1 MGIYE
6 DYFELT
12 NYYTNKYGEY
22 SVVLIQVGAFF
33 EVYGVMNTTRQEI
46 IENPAAYKVSQICD
60 LKLATKQATLGKDRT
75 LHMLGF
81 RDYQLDKYIERLI
94 NEGYTVIVYK
104 QDEQSSGTTR
114 SLLGI
119 YSAGTFCGQSDG
131 FSTSDELHTNQKLS
145 NHITCLSIFLPR
157 SVVSRTQRI
166 QFGLASVDVF
176 TGQSNLCEYQKE
188 YKHDS
193 TTYDDVERYMAMNQP
208 QEVIICYPISLHDI
222 INEIIE
228 FIGIDH
234 CKRVHTI
241 PIGKPTTVNTP
252 EISKM
257 IVFTDTMTQWSASF
271 SKCER
276 QTYQEEII
284 KKFYKNCQ
292 DVEYFMNS
300 LQLFENPNATHSFL
314 FLLEFIYSQNPAII
328 DKLMEPVLYA
338 EHQEL
343 ILANHSL
350 RQLNIIEDHHIL
362 ETRTRS
368 SLSSVSRFINRC
380 ITAMGKRK
388 QHAHIIR
395 PTRNTTWLQRQ
406 YDITAHLME
415 HLHRRNDLSGIA
427 DLEKMYRKIT
437 MRKLSIQDL
446 TQLYKNIIQI
456 GDILDAELDEVKT
469 YVAEEKQIRFEEVQL
484 AYTGLKECIEHHLNI
499 TVFDKEDIQEV
510 NIFNPITYPELEA
523 LYYKAYCSRDIIEAI
538 CRTFNELLTKF
549 EKKESEYCKLY
560 ETAKSVP
567 YIRMTKRRYAILKE
581 QLKKTMRIPYGENQ
595 FYILDTSA
603 IESTVISGTVKTADI
618 RLKSPQLD
626 DLLSSVAEHKDSFLK
641 EMDAT
646 YLAFIEILKER
657 QREFE
662 LITFYITSLDVVLN
676 RCYIA
681 KEYNYKSPTLVED
694 NVLRAYDLRHVLIE
708 HIQQS
713 EVYVPND
720 VILGDDKD
728 SILLF
733 GTNASGKSSLIKS
746 LGIALVMAQS
756 GFYVACSK
764 FEYTPFKYIF
774 TRILGND
781 NIFKNLSTYAVEMSE
796 FRTILKYADAQSLVL
811 GDELCSGTEIG
822 SALSIF
828 SAGLI
833 QLHERKTKCI
843 FATHFHQL
851 TEYERIQS
859 LSRLCFKHL
868 KVDIDEHEHIF
879 YDRKMYDGAGNNMY
893 GLVVCRS
900 LGMPRDFLDLANE
913 IRLELNPEHTALT
926 QKKLSRYNKKKI
938 TNKCELCG
946 KSATETHHLLPQQL
960 ADTDGYIQTTHL
972 TIHKNH
978 KANLMS
984 ICEECHRTLH
994 RDICGNVIGHKRV
1007 KTNADKK
1014 IEIVEEYG
1022 ELLEKLKHQP
1032 KSPK

>member
-33 EVYGVMNTTRQEI
+33 EVYGVMNTIRQEI

-81 RDYQLDKYIERLI
+81 RDYQLDKYIEKLV

-104 QDEQSSGTTR
+104 QDEQTSGTTR
-114 SLLGI
+114 SLLGV

-131 FSTSDELHTNQKLS
+131 FSSTEEVHTNQKLS

-157 SVVSRTQRI
+157 SVVSRTPRI

-176 TGQSNLCEYQKE
+176 TGQSNLCEYQRE
-188 YKHDS
+188 YKNDS
-193 TTYDDVERYMAMNQP
+193 TTYDDVERYMSMNQP
-208 QEVIICYPISLHDI
+208 QEVIICYPISLHRHIQDI
-222 INEIIE
+222 ID
-228 FIGIDH
+228 FIGLDN
-234 CKRVHTI
+234 CKRIHTI
-241 PIGKPTTVNTP
+241 PIGKPPTQSSP

-257 IVFTDTMTQWSASF
+257 IVFTDTMSQWSSAF
-271 SKCER
+271 TKCEK

-300 LQLFENPNATHSFL
+300 LQLYEHPNATHSFL
-314 FLLEFIYSQNPAII
+314 FLLEFIYSQNPEII
-328 DKLMEPVLYA
+328 HKITEPIIYT

-350 RQLNIIEDHHIL
+350 RQLNIIDDHHIL
-362 ETRTRS
+362 ETRTKS
-368 SLSSVSRFINRC
+368 NLSSVSRFINRC

-388 QHAHIIR
+388 QYTHIIR

-406 YDITAHLME
+406 YEITADMMSHI
-415 HLHRRNDLSGIA
+415 HRRNDLSGIA
-427 DLEKMYRKIT
+427 DLEKIYRKIT
-437 MRKLSIQDL
+437 MRKLPIQDL
-446 TQLYKNIIQI
+446 SLLYKNIIQI
-456 GDILDAELDEVKT
+456 GEILETETDQMKTYITKEKEIPFSEFELAYSNIRKIIETQINTSILDSD
-469 YVAEEKQIRFEEVQL
+469 ID
-484 AYTGLKECIEHHLNI
+484 
-499 TVFDKEDIQEV
+499 DK
-510 NIFNPITYPELEA
+510 NIFNASAYPFLDEL
-523 LYYKAYCSRDIIEAI
+523 YKKAFCSRHIIEAI
-538 CRTFNELLTKF
+538 CREFNNILTKF
-549 EKKESEYCKLY
+549 EKKDADYCKLY
-560 ETAKSVP
+560 ETAKSAP

-581 QLKKTMRIPYGENQ
+581 QLKKTIKIPYGENQ
-595 FYILDTSA
+595 SYILDA
-603 IESTVISGTVKTADI
+603 EKIESTVISGTVKTADI

-626 DLLSSVAEHKDSFLK
+626 DLLSSVAEDKDAFLK
-641 EMDAT
+641 EMDST
-646 YLAFIEILKER
+646 YLEFIDILREHQK
-657 QREFE
+657 EFE
-662 LITFYITSLDVVLN
+662 LISFYIMSLDVVLN

-681 KEYNYKSPTLVED
+681 NEYKYSAPTIIEN
-694 NVLRAYDLRHVLIE
+694 NVIRAYDLRHVLIE

-713 EVYVPND
+713 EAYVPND
-720 VILGDDKD
+720 VVLGDDKD
-728 SILLF
+728 SILLY
-733 GTNASGKSSLIKS
+733 GTNASGKSSLIKA
-746 LGIALVMAQS
+746 LGISLVMAQS
-756 GFYVACSK
+756 GFYVACSR

-833 QLHERKTKCI
+833 QLHQRKTKCI

-851 TEYERIQS
+851 TDYERITS

-868 KVDIDEHEHIF
+868 KVDIDEHENLY

-893 GLVVCRS
+893 GLIVCRS
-900 LGMPRDFLDLANE
+900 LGMPKDFLDLANE
-913 IRLELNPEHTALT
+913 IRLELNPEQNTLT
-926 QKKLSRYNKKKI
+926 QKKTSRYNKKKI
-938 TNKCELCG
+938 TNACELCG
-946 KSATETHHLLPQQL
+946 KPATETHHLLPQQL
-960 ADTDGYIQTTHL
+960 ADTTGYIQTSSI

-984 ICEECHRTLH
+984 ICEECHQSLH
-994 RDICGNVIGHKRV
+994 KDICGNIIGHKRV
-1007 KTNADKK
+1007 KTTAVKK
-1014 IEIVEEYG
+1014 LETVEFDNM
-1022 ELLEKLKHQP
+1022 LEVHKHSSQ
-1032 KSPK
+1032 